1 MTPVDKTVT
10 TCQGVKSF
18 IFLFLHQIPNKK
30 ILKVTK
36 FQGKRIQ
43 ID

>member
-10 TCQGVKSF
+10 TCQGVKNF
-18 IFLFLHQIPNKK
+18 IFFLHQVPNKK

-36 FQGKRIQ
+36 LQGKRIQ